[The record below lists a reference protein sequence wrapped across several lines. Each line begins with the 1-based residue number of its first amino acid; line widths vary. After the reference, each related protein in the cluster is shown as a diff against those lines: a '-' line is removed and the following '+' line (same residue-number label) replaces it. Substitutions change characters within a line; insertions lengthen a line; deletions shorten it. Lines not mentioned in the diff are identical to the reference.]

1 LVVQLFENIY
11 QLLEP
16 TLIQKNIDVDII
28 IKNTRLILRADV
40 NLLEQVIINLLL
52 NAIEAVKEVDEPY
65 ISLSAVETKDH
76 IQLKIQDNG
85 SGMSAEIQ
93 EQIFT
98 PFFTTKKTGTGV
110 GLTLSKQIML
120 MHGGN
125 ISVDSKEG
133 QGSTFTLQF

>member
-1 LVVQLFENIY
+1 
-11 QLLEP
+11 
-16 TLIQKNIDVDII
+16 
-28 IKNTRLILRADV
+28 
-40 NLLEQVIINLLL
+40 
-52 NAIEAVKEVDEPY
+52 
-65 ISLSAVETKDH
+65 
-76 IQLKIQDNG
+76 
-85 SGMSAEIQ
+85 MSPEIQ

-133 QGSTFTLQF
+133 EGSTFTLQF

>member
-1 LVVQLFENIY
+1 M
-11 QLLEP
+11 
-16 TLIQKNIDVDII
+16 
-28 IKNTRLILRADV
+28 LRADA
-40 NLLEQVIINLLL
+40 NLLEQVLINLLL
-52 NAIEAVKEVDEPY
+52 NAIEAVKEVEQPY
-65 ISLSAVETKDH
+65 ISLSAIETKDH
-76 IQLKIQDNG
+76 IQLRIQDNG
-85 SGMSAEIQ
+85 AGMSAEIQ

-133 QGSTFTLQF
+133 EGSTFTLQF